1 MRVRNQRFLTL
12 FGETVMRRLLVYLKD
27 YKKESII
34 APLFKMLEAFFDL
47 LVPLVVAS
55 IINKGIKYGD
65 KTYIYQMCGV
75 LVALAVV
82 GLACALCAQYFAAKA
97 AVGFAA
103 KLRHALFMHIQ
114 SLSFTELDTQGTS
127 ALMNRMT
134 SDVNQLQNGVNMALR
149 LLLRSPFI
157 VFGAMIMAFTVNV
170 RAALVFVVVI
180 PVLFAIVFG
189 IIYATLPLYRRV
201 QERLDQVLRRTRE
214 NLSGVRV
221 IRAFCREDG
230 EVRNFHA
237 DNEALKRE
245 QLFVGKISALMN
257 PLTYVVINLGVIALL
272 SNGGAKVSAGTMEQG
287 DVVALLDYMSQIL
300 VELVKLANTVVL
312 LTRALASGRR
322 VAGVLEVESSMRFAD
337 TQEPL
342 SQAAQGEEI
351 IGFSHVNLTYAGAGD
366 KSLEDVTFS
375 VKKGQTVGI
384 IGGTGSGKTSLVQL
398 IPRFYDATDGEVRI
412 GSRNVKSYT
421 KEQLRDMVGIVMQK
435 AVLFQG
441 TIRENLLWGK
451 EDASEEELW
460 RALTIAQAKE
470 IVEGKADGLEEKIE
484 QGGRNLSGGQR
495 QRLAIARTLIGQHPI
510 LILDDSS
517 SALDYATDARL
528 RMALADLKPR
538 PTVLIVSQRAAS
550 ILYAD
555 LIIVIDDGKIVG
567 QGTHEQ
573 LLENCPVYREIYDS
587 QFDHRKTSEGGV
599 SHGEKDGL

>member
-1 MRVRNQRFLTL
+1 MRS
-12 FGETVMRRLLVYLKD
+12 LLVFLKD
-27 YKKESII
+27 YKKESFI
-34 APLFKMLEAFFDL
+34 APLFKMLEALFDL

-75 LVALAVV
+75 LILLAVV

-103 KLRHALFMHIQ
+103 KLRHALFAHIQ

-157 VFGAMIMAFTVNV
+157 VFGAMILAFTVNAQ
-170 RAALVFVVVI
+170 AALVFVVVI
-180 PVLFAIVFG
+180 PVLFVIVFG
-189 IIYATLPLYRRV
+189 IIYATLPLYKKV

-221 IRAFCREDG
+221 IRAFHRED
-230 EVRNFHA
+230 EEITSFRV
-237 DNEALKRE
+237 DNEALKKE
-245 QLFVGKISALMN
+245 QLLVGKISALMN

-272 SNGGAKVSAGTMEQG
+272 ATGGVKVSAGVMEQG

-300 VELVKLANTVVL
+300 VELVKLANTIVL
-312 LTRALASGRR
+312 LTKALASGRR
-322 VAGVLEVESSMRFAD
+322 VAGVLEVESTMEFAD
-337 TQEPL
+337 AVMPL
-342 SQAAQGEEI
+342 PQIAQDEEM
-351 IGFSHVNLTYAGAGD
+351 IGFSHVDLVYASAGD

-384 IGGTGSGKTSLVQL
+384 IGGTGSGKTSLVHL
-398 IPRFYDATDGEVRI
+398 IPRFYDATGGAVRI
-412 GSRNVKSYT
+412 AGRDIKTYS
-421 KEQLRDMVGIVMQK
+421 KEQLSDMVGIVMQK

-451 EDASEEELW
+451 RDATEEELW
-460 RALTIAQAKE
+460 NALTIAQARE
-470 IVEGKADGLEEKIE
+470 IVEGKADGLEEQIE

-495 QRLAIARTLIGQHPI
+495 QRLAIARTLVGQHPI

-517 SALDYATDARL
+517 SALDYATDAKL
-528 RMALADLKPR
+528 RTAIAGLDPK

-555 LIIVIDDGKIVG
+555 LIIVMDDGRIVG

-573 LLENCPVYREIYDS
+573 LLQNCPVYREIYAS
-587 QFDHRKTSEGGV
+587 QFESDSAAKGGA
-599 SHGEKDGL
+599 

>member
-1 MRVRNQRFLTL
+1 MRK
-12 FGETVMRRLLVYLKD
+12 LLVYLKD
-27 YKKESII
+27 YKKESVI
-34 APLFKMLEAFFDL
+34 APIFKMLEALFDL
-47 LVPLVVAS
+47 LVPLVVAL
-55 IINKGIKYGD
+55 IINRGIKYGD

-75 LVALAVV
+75 LILLAAV
-82 GLACALCAQYFAAKA
+82 GLICALCAQYFAAKA

-103 KLRHALFMHIQ
+103 KLRHALFSHIQ

-157 VFGAMIMAFTVNV
+157 VFGAMIMAFTVNTQ
-170 RAALVFVVVI
+170 AALVFVIVI
-180 PVLFAIVFG
+180 PVLFIIVFG
-189 IIYATLPLYRRV
+189 VIYATLPLYRRV

-221 IRAFCREDG
+221 IRAFHRED
-230 EVRNFHA
+230 EEIERFRA
-237 DNEALKRE
+237 DNETLKKE

-272 SNGGAKVSAGTMEQG
+272 ANGGVKVSVGAMEQG

-300 VELVKLANTVVL
+300 VELVKLANTIVL
-312 LTRALASGRR
+312 LTKALASGRR
-322 VAGVLEVESSMRFAD
+322 VAGVLEVDSSMHFPD
-337 TQEPL
+337 T
-342 SQAAQGEEI
+342 AASLPQVAEGEEI
-351 IGFSHVNLTYAGAGD
+351 IRFSHVDLTYAGAGD
-366 KSLEDVTFS
+366 KSLEDVSFS
-375 VKKGQTVGI
+375 IKKGQTVGI
-384 IGGTGSGKTSLVQL
+384 IGGTGSGKTSLVHL
-398 IPRFYDATDGEVRI
+398 IPRFYDATGGEVRI
-412 GSRNVKSYT
+412 GGRDIKTYSR
-421 KEQLRDMVGIVMQK
+421 EQLCDMVGIVMQK

-451 EDASEEELW
+451 KDATEEELW
-460 RALTIAQAKE
+460 KALEIAQARE
-470 IVEGKADGLEEKIE
+470 IVEGKEDGLEEKIE

-495 QRLAIARTLIGQHPI
+495 QRMAIARTLVGQHPI

-528 RMALADLKPR
+528 RMALTALEPK

-555 LIIVIDDGKIVG
+555 LIIVMDDGKIVG
-567 QGTHEQ
+567 QGTHEE
-573 LLENCPVYREIYDS
+573 LLKNCPVYREIYDS
-587 QFDHRKTSEGGV
+587 QFDNRAQAKGGA
-599 SHGEKDGL
+599 

>member
-1 MRVRNQRFLTL
+1 MRK
-12 FGETVMRRLLVYLKD
+12 LLVYLKD

-55 IINKGIKYGD
+55 IINKGIKFGN
-65 KTYIYQMCGV
+65 KIYIYQMCGV
-75 LVALAVV
+75 LILLAAV

-103 KLRHALFMHIQ
+103 KLRHALFAHIQ

-157 VFGAMIMAFTVNV
+157 VFGAMIMAFAVNV
-170 RAALVFVVVI
+170 RAAFVFVVVI
-180 PVLFAIVFG
+180 PVLFVIVFG
-189 IIYATLPLYRRV
+189 IIYATLPLYKRV

-221 IRAFCREDG
+221 IRAFHRED
-230 EVRNFHA
+230 EEIESFHA
-237 DNEALKRE
+237 DNEALKKE

-272 SNGGAKVSAGTMEQG
+272 ANGGVKVSAGAMEQG

-322 VAGVLEVESSMRFAD
+322 VAGVLETESSMSFPDAAEQ
-337 TQEPL
+337 TL
-342 SQAAQGEEI
+342 HLAQGEEI
-351 IGFSHVNLTYAGAGD
+351 IEFSHVDLTYEGAGD

-375 VKKGQTVGI
+375 IKKGQTVGI

-398 IPRFYDATDGEVRI
+398 IPRFYDATGGEVRI
-412 GSRNVKSYT
+412 GGRNVKDYNR
-421 KEQLRDMVGIVMQK
+421 EQLRGTVGIVMQK

-451 EDASEEELW
+451 KDASEEELW
-460 RALTIAQAKE
+460 KALTIAQAKE
-470 IVEGKADGLEEKIE
+470 IVEGKADGLEEQIE

-495 QRLAIARTLIGQHPI
+495 QRLAIARTLVGQHPI

-528 RMALADLKPR
+528 RMAIADLDPK
-538 PTVLIVSQRAAS
+538 PTVLIVSQRATS

-555 LIIVIDDGKIVG
+555 LIIVVDDGRIVG

-573 LLENCPVYREIYDS
+573 LLESCPVYQEIYDS
-587 QFDHRKTSEGGV
+587 QFENRKAVRGGA
-599 SHGEKDGL
+599 

>member
-1 MRVRNQRFLTL
+1 MKK
-12 FGETVMRRLLVYLKD
+12 LLVFLRD

-34 APLFKMLEAFFDL
+34 APLFKMLEALFDL

-55 IINKGIKYGD
+55 IINKGIKYSD

-75 LVALAVV
+75 LILLAVV
-82 GLACALCAQYFAAKA
+82 VLVCALCAQYFAAKA

-103 KLRHALFMHIQ
+103 KLRHALFEHIQ

-157 VFGAMIMAFTVNV
+157 VFGAMIMAFTVNIQ
-170 RAALVFVVVI
+170 AAFIFVVVI
-180 PVLFAIVFG
+180 PVLFMIVFG
-189 IIYATLPLYRRV
+189 IICATLPLYRKV

-221 IRAFCREDG
+221 IRAFHRED
-230 EVRNFHA
+230 EEIENFRG
-237 DNEALKRE
+237 DNEMLKKE

-272 SNGGAKVSAGTMEQG
+272 WNGGVKVSVGVMEQG

-322 VAGVLEVESSMRFAD
+322 VAGVLEVNSSMEFPKATTD
-337 TQEPL
+337 LPQVAP
-342 SQAAQGEEI
+342 GEEI
-351 IGFSHVNLTYAGAGD
+351 IGFSHVDLTYAGAGD

-375 VKKGQTVGI
+375 IKKGQTVGI
-384 IGGTGSGKTSLVQL
+384 IGGTGSGKTSLVHL
-398 IPRFYDATDGEVRI
+398 IPRFYDATGGEVRI
-412 GSRNVKSYT
+412 GGRDIRTYSKQ
-421 KEQLRDMVGIVMQK
+421 QLCDMVGIVMQK

-451 EDASEEELW
+451 KDATEEELW
-460 RALTIAQAKE
+460 KALTIAQAKE
-470 IVEGKADGLEEKIE
+470 IVEGKTDRLEEQIE

-495 QRLAIARTLIGQHPI
+495 QRLAIARTRVGQHLI

-528 RMALADLKPR
+528 RMAIADLDPK

-555 LIIVIDDGKIVG
+555 LIIVMDDGKIVG
-567 QGTHEQ
+567 QGTHGQ
-573 LLENCPVYREIYDS
+573 LLESCPVYREIYDS
-587 QFDHRKTSEGGV
+587 QFDNSRAAKGGA
-599 SHGEKDGL
+599 

>member
-1 MRVRNQRFLTL
+1 MKK
-12 FGETVMRRLLVYLKD
+12 LLVFLRD

-34 APLFKMLEAFFDL
+34 APLFKMLEALFDL

-55 IINKGIKYGD
+55 IINKGIKYSD

-75 LVALAVV
+75 LILLAVV
-82 GLACALCAQYFAAKA
+82 GLVCALCAQYFAAKA

-103 KLRHALFMHIQ
+103 KLRHALFEHIQ

-157 VFGAMIMAFTVNV
+157 VFGAMIMAFTVNIQ
-170 RAALVFVVVI
+170 AAFIFVVVI
-180 PVLFAIVFG
+180 PVLFMIVFG
-189 IIYATLPLYRRV
+189 IICATLPLYRKV

-221 IRAFCREDG
+221 IRAFHRED
-230 EVRNFHA
+230 EEIENFRG
-237 DNEALKRE
+237 DNEMLKKE

-272 SNGGAKVSAGTMEQG
+272 WNGGVKVSVGVMEQG

-322 VAGVLEVESSMRFAD
+322 VAGVLEVNSSMEFPEATAD
-337 TQEPL
+337 LPQVAP
-342 SQAAQGEEI
+342 GEEI
-351 IGFSHVNLTYAGAGD
+351 IGFSHVDLTYAGAGD

-375 VKKGQTVGI
+375 IKKGQTVGI
-384 IGGTGSGKTSLVQL
+384 IGGTGSGKTSLVHL
-398 IPRFYDATDGEVRI
+398 IPRFYDATGGEVRI
-412 GSRNVKSYT
+412 GGRDIRTYSKQ
-421 KEQLRDMVGIVMQK
+421 QLCDMVGIVMQK

-451 EDASEEELW
+451 KDATEEELW
-460 RALTIAQAKE
+460 KALTIAQAKE
-470 IVEGKADGLEEKIE
+470 IVEGKTDRLEEQIE

-495 QRLAIARTLIGQHPI
+495 QRLAIARTLVGQHPI

-528 RMALADLKPR
+528 RMAIADLDPK

-555 LIIVIDDGKIVG
+555 LIIVMDDGKVVG
-567 QGTHEQ
+567 QGTHGQ

-587 QFDHRKTSEGGV
+587 QFDNSRAAKGGA
-599 SHGEKDGL
+599 

>member
-1 MRVRNQRFLTL
+1 MRK
-12 FGETVMRRLLVYLKD
+12 LLVFLKD
-27 YKKESII
+27 YKKESVI
-34 APLFKMLEAFFDL
+34 APLFKMLEALFDL

-65 KTYIYQMCGV
+65 KAYIYRMCGV
-75 LVALAVV
+75 LILLAVV
-82 GLACALCAQYFAAKA
+82 GLVCALCAQYYAAKA

-103 KLRHALFMHIQ
+103 KLRHALFTHIQ

-157 VFGAMIMAFTVNV
+157 VFGAMIMAFTVNIQ
-170 RAALVFVVVI
+170 AAFTFVVVI
-180 PVLFAIVFG
+180 PVLFLIVFG
-189 IIYATLPLYRRV
+189 IIYATLPLYKKV

-214 NLSGVRV
+214 NLGGVRV
-221 IRAFCREDG
+221 IRAFHREDEEIAG
-230 EVRNFHA
+230 FRA
-237 DNEALKRE
+237 DNEALKKE

-272 SNGGAKVSAGTMEQG
+272 ANGGVKVSVGVMEQG

-322 VAGVLEVESSMRFAD
+322 VAGVLEVESTMEFPDAD
-337 TQEPL
+337 AFLPQV
-342 SQAAQGEEI
+342 AQGEEI
-351 IGFSHVNLTYAGAGD
+351 IGFSHVDLTYAGAGD

-384 IGGTGSGKTSLVQL
+384 IGGTGSGKTSLVHL
-398 IPRFYDATDGEVRI
+398 IPRFYDATGGEVRI
-412 GSRNVKSYT
+412 AGRDIKTYS
-421 KEQLRDMVGIVMQK
+421 KEQLCDMVGIVMQK

-451 EDASEEELW
+451 KTATDEELW
-460 RALTIAQAKE
+460 EALTIAQAKE
-470 IVEGKADGLEEKIE
+470 IVEGKADGLEEQIE

-495 QRLAIARTLIGQHPI
+495 QRLAIARTLVGQHPI

-528 RMALADLKPR
+528 RTAIAGLKPK

-555 LIIVIDDGKIVG
+555 LIIVMDDGKIVG

-573 LLENCPVYREIYDS
+573 LLETCPVYREIYDS
-587 QFDHRKTSEGGV
+587 QFDNSNAAKGGA
-599 SHGEKDGL
+599 

>member
-1 MRVRNQRFLTL
+1 MRK
-12 FGETVMRRLLVYLKD
+12 LLVYLKD
-27 YKKESII
+27 YKKESVI
-34 APLFKMLEAFFDL
+34 APLFKMLEALFDL

-65 KTYIYQMCGV
+65 KNYIYQMCGV
-75 LVALAVV
+75 LILLAVV
-82 GLACALCAQYFAAKA
+82 GLICALCAQYFAAKA

-103 KLRHALFMHIQ
+103 KLRHALFAHIQ
-114 SLSFTELDTQGTS
+114 TLSFTELDTQGTS

-157 VFGAMIMAFTVNV
+157 VFGAMIMAFTVNA
-170 RAALVFVVVI
+170 RAALTFVVVI
-180 PVLFAIVFG
+180 PVLFMIVFG
-189 IIYATLPLYRRV
+189 IIFATLPLYKKV

-221 IRAFCREDG
+221 IRAFHREDEEIESFRG
-230 EVRNFHA
+230 
-237 DNEALKRE
+237 DNEALKKE

-272 SNGGAKVSAGTMEQG
+272 SGGGIRVSVGEMEQG

-300 VELVKLANTVVL
+300 VELVKLANTIVL

-322 VAGVLEVESSMRFAD
+322 VAGVLDVKSTMQFPEER
-337 TQEPL
+337 
-342 SQAAQGEEI
+342 AQQPRIAPIKEGEEI
-351 IGFSHVNLTYAGAGD
+351 VGFSHVDLTYAGAGD
-366 KSLEDVTFS
+366 RSLADVTFS
-375 VKKGQTVGI
+375 VKKGQTVGV
-384 IGGTGSGKTSLVQL
+384 IGGTGSGKTSLVHL
-398 IPRFYDATDGEVRI
+398 IPRFYDATAGEVRI
-412 GSRNVKSYT
+412 AGRDIRTYSR
-421 KEQLRDMVGIVMQK
+421 EQLRDMVGVVMQK
-435 AVLFQG
+435 AVLFKG

-451 EDASEEELW
+451 KDASDEELW
-460 RALTIAQAKE
+460 KALDIAQARE
-470 IVEGKADGLEEKIE
+470 IVEGKADGLDELIE

-495 QRLAIARTLIGQHPI
+495 QRMAIARTLVGQHPI

-528 RMALADLKPR
+528 RMAIAKLDPK
-538 PTVLIVSQRAAS
+538 PTVFIVSQRAAS

-555 LIIVIDDGKIVG
+555 LIIVMDDGRVVG

-573 LLENCPVYREIYDS
+573 LLKDCPVYREIYES
-587 QFDHRKTSEGGV
+587 QFDHSVQAKGGTQ
-599 SHGEKDGL
+599 

>member
-1 MRVRNQRFLTL
+1 MRK
-12 FGETVMRRLLVYLKD
+12 LLVFLKD

-34 APLFKMLEAFFDL
+34 APLFKMLEALFDL

-75 LVALAVV
+75 LILLAVV
-82 GLACALCAQYFAAKA
+82 GLVCALCAQYFAAKA

-103 KLRHALFMHIQ
+103 KLRHALFTHIQ

-170 RAALVFVVVI
+170 QAAFTFVVVI
-180 PVLFAIVFG
+180 PVLFLIVFG
-189 IIYATLPLYRRV
+189 IIYVTLPLYRKV

-221 IRAFCREDG
+221 IRAFHRED
-230 EVRNFHA
+230 EEIESFCA
-237 DNEALKRE
+237 DNEALKKE

-272 SNGGAKVSAGTMEQG
+272 WNGGVKVSAGAMEQG

-300 VELVKLANTVVL
+300 VELVKLANTIVL

-322 VAGVLEVESSMRFAD
+322 VAGVLEVESSMRFPNAA
-337 TQEPL
+337 EPL
-342 SQAAQGEEI
+342 SQVEEGEEI
-351 IGFSHVNLTYAGAGD
+351 IGFSHVDLTYAGAGD

-384 IGGTGSGKTSLVQL
+384 IGGTGSGKTSLVHL
-398 IPRFYDATDGEVRI
+398 IPRFYDATGGEVRI
-412 GSRNVKSYT
+412 GGRDIRTYSKQ
-421 KEQLRDMVGIVMQK
+421 QLCNMVGIVMQK
-435 AVLFQG
+435 AVLFRG

-451 EDASEEELW
+451 KDATEEELW
-460 RALTIAQAKE
+460 KALTIAQAKE
-470 IVEGKADGLEEKIE
+470 IVEGKADGLEEEIE

-495 QRLAIARTLIGQHPI
+495 QRLAIARTLVGQHPI

-528 RMALADLKPR
+528 RMAIADLDPK

-555 LIIVIDDGKIVG
+555 LIIVMDDGKIVG

-587 QFDHRKTSEGGV
+587 QFDHSRAGKGGV
-599 SHGEKDGL
+599 

>member
-1 MRVRNQRFLTL
+1 MRK
-12 FGETVMRRLLVYLKD
+12 LLVFLKD

-34 APLFKMLEAFFDL
+34 APLFKLLEALFDL

-65 KTYIYQMCGV
+65 KHYIYQMCGV
-75 LVALAVV
+75 LILLAVV
-82 GLACALCAQYFAAKA
+82 GLVCALCAQYFAAKA

-103 KLRHALFMHIQ
+103 KLRRALFKHIQ
-114 SLSFTELDTQGTS
+114 SLSFTELDIQGTS

-157 VFGAMIMAFTVNV
+157 VFGAMIMAFTVN
-170 RAALVFVVVI
+170 RQAAFTFVVVI
-180 PVLFAIVFG
+180 PVLFVIVFG
-189 IIYATLPLYRRV
+189 IIFVTLPLYRKV

-221 IRAFCREDG
+221 IRAFHRED
-230 EVRNFHA
+230 EEIESFRA
-237 DNEALKRE
+237 ENEALKKE

-272 SNGGAKVSAGTMEQG
+272 ANGGARVSVGSMKQG

-300 VELVKLANTVVL
+300 VELVKLANTIVL

-322 VAGVLEVESSMRFAD
+322 VAGVLEVNSSMEFPDGKA
-337 TQEPL
+337 PL
-342 SQAAQGEEI
+342 QQVSQGEEI
-351 IGFSHVNLTYAGAGD
+351 IGFSHVDLTYAGAGD
-366 KSLEDVTFS
+366 KSLEDVSFS
-375 VKKGQTVGI
+375 IKKGQTVGI
-384 IGGTGSGKTSLVQL
+384 IGGTGSGKTSLVHL
-398 IPRFYDATDGEVRI
+398 IPRFYDATGGEVRI
-412 GSRNVKSYT
+412 CGRNIKTYSR
-421 KEQLRDMVGIVMQK
+421 EQLSEMVGIVMQK
-435 AVLFQG
+435 AVLFKG
-441 TIRENLLWGK
+441 TIRANLLWGK
-451 EDASEEELW
+451 KDATEEELW
-460 RALTIAQAKE
+460 KALTIAQAKE
-470 IVEGKADGLEEKIE
+470 IVEGKEDGLEEEIE

-495 QRLAIARTLIGQHPI
+495 QRLAIARTLVGQHPI

-528 RMALADLKPR
+528 RMALTGMEPK

-555 LIIVIDDGKIVG
+555 LIIVMDDGKVVG
-567 QGTHEQ
+567 QGTHEE
-573 LLENCPVYREIYDS
+573 LLKTCPVYREIYDS
-587 QFDHRKTSEGGV
+587 QFDNREQAMGGA
-599 SHGEKDGL
+599 

>member
-1 MRVRNQRFLTL
+1 MRK
-12 FGETVMRRLLVYLKD
+12 LLVYLKD
-27 YKKESII
+27 YKKESVI

-55 IINKGIKYGD
+55 IINRGIKNGD
-65 KTYIYQMCGV
+65 KSYIYQMCGV
-75 LVALAVV
+75 LILLAVV
-82 GLACALCAQYFAAKA
+82 GLVCAICAQYFAAKA

-103 KLRHALFMHIQ
+103 KLRHALFTHIQ

-170 RAALVFVVVI
+170 QAAFTFVVVI
-180 PVLFAIVFG
+180 PILFVIVFG
-189 IIYATLPLYRRV
+189 IILATLPLYRKV
-201 QERLDQVLRRTRE
+201 QDRLDQVLRRTRE

-221 IRAFCREDG
+221 IRAFHRED
-230 EVRNFHA
+230 EETQSFQA
-237 DNEALKRE
+237 DNEVLRKE
-245 QLFVGKISALMN
+245 QIFVGKISALMN

-272 SNGGAKVSAGTMEQG
+272 WNGGVKVSVGGMEQG

-300 VELVKLANTVVL
+300 VELVKLANTIVL
-312 LTRALASGRR
+312 LTRAMASGRR
-322 VAGVLEVESSMRFAD
+322 VAGVLEVESSMQFPDQPVQVPRVD
-337 TQEPL
+337 D
-342 SQAAQGEEI
+342 GEEM
-351 IGFSHVNLTYAGAGD
+351 IGFSHVDLTYAGAGD
-366 KSLEDVTFS
+366 KSLEDLNFS
-375 VKKGQTVGI
+375 IKKGQTVGI
-384 IGGTGSGKTSLVQL
+384 IGGTGSGKTSLVHL
-398 IPRFYDATDGEVRI
+398 IARFYDATGGEVRI
-412 GSRNVKSYT
+412 AGRDVKTYS
-421 KEQLRDMVGIVMQK
+421 KQQLCDLVGIVMQK

-451 EDASEEELW
+451 KDATEEELW
-460 RALTIAQAKE
+460 KALSTAQAKE
-470 IVEGKADGLEEKIE
+470 IVEGKADGLEEMVE

-495 QRLAIARTLIGQHPI
+495 QRLAIARTLVGQHPI

-517 SALDYATDARL
+517 SALDYATDASL
-528 RMALADLKPR
+528 RMAVAQLDPK

-555 LIIVIDDGKIVG
+555 LIIVMDDGKIVG

-573 LLENCPVYREIYDS
+573 LLDTCPVYREIYDS
-587 QFDHRKTSEGGV
+587 QFDHRGQAKGGA
-599 SHGEKDGL
+599 

>member
-1 MRVRNQRFLTL
+1 MRK
-12 FGETVMRRLLVYLKD
+12 LLVFLKD
-27 YKKESII
+27 YKKESVI
-34 APLFKMLEAFFDL
+34 APLFKMLEALFDL

-65 KTYIYQMCGV
+65 KAYIYRMCGV
-75 LVALAVV
+75 LILLAVV
-82 GLACALCAQYFAAKA
+82 GLVCALCAQYYAAKA

-103 KLRHALFMHIQ
+103 KLRHALFTHIQ

-157 VFGAMIMAFTVNV
+157 VFGAMIMAFTVNIQ
-170 RAALVFVVVI
+170 AAFTFVVVI
-180 PVLFAIVFG
+180 PVLFLIVFG
-189 IIYATLPLYRRV
+189 IIYATLPLYKKV

-214 NLSGVRV
+214 NLGGVRV
-221 IRAFCREDG
+221 IRAFHREDEEIAG
-230 EVRNFHA
+230 FRA
-237 DNEALKRE
+237 DNEALKKE

-272 SNGGAKVSAGTMEQG
+272 ANGGVKVSVGVMEQG

-322 VAGVLEVESSMRFAD
+322 VAGVLEVESTMEFPDAD
-337 TQEPL
+337 AFLPQV
-342 SQAAQGEEI
+342 AQGEEI
-351 IGFSHVNLTYAGAGD
+351 IGFSHVDLTYAGAGD

-384 IGGTGSGKTSLVQL
+384 IGGTGSGKTSLVHL
-398 IPRFYDATDGEVRI
+398 IPRFYDATGGEVRI
-412 GSRNVKSYT
+412 AGRDIKTYS
-421 KEQLRDMVGIVMQK
+421 KEQLCDMVGIVMQK

-451 EDASEEELW
+451 KTATDEELW
-460 RALTIAQAKE
+460 EALTIAQAKE
-470 IVEGKADGLEEKIE
+470 IVEGKADGLEEQIE

-495 QRLAIARTLIGQHPI
+495 QRLAIARTLVGQHPI

-528 RMALADLKPR
+528 RTAIAGLKPE

-555 LIIVIDDGKIVG
+555 LIIVMDDGKIVG

-573 LLENCPVYREIYDS
+573 LLETCPVYREIYDS
-587 QFDHRKTSEGGV
+587 QFDNSSAAKGGA
-599 SHGEKDGL
+599 

>member
-12 FGETVMRRLLVYLKD
+12 FGEKVMRRLLVYLKD

-201 QERLDQVLRRTRE
+201 QERLDQLLRRTRE

-337 TQEPL
+337 TQESL

-351 IGFSHVNLTYAGAGD
+351 IEFSHVNLTYAGAGD

-412 GSRNVKSYT
+412 GGRNVKSYT

>member
-1 MRVRNQRFLTL
+1 MRK
-12 FGETVMRRLLVYLKD
+12 LLVFLKD

-34 APLFKMLEAFFDL
+34 APLFKMLEALFDL

-75 LVALAVV
+75 LILLAVV
-82 GLACALCAQYFAAKA
+82 GLVCALCAQYFAAKA

-103 KLRHALFMHIQ
+103 KLRHALFTHIQ

-170 RAALVFVVVI
+170 QAAFTFVVVI
-180 PVLFAIVFG
+180 PVLFLIVFG
-189 IIYATLPLYRRV
+189 IIYVTLPLYRKV

-221 IRAFCREDG
+221 IRAFHREDEEIESFG
-230 EVRNFHA
+230 A
-237 DNEALKRE
+237 DNEALKKE

-272 SNGGAKVSAGTMEQG
+272 WNGGVKVSAGAMEQG

-300 VELVKLANTVVL
+300 VELVKLANTIVL

-322 VAGVLEVESSMRFAD
+322 VAGVLEVESSMRFPNAA
-337 TQEPL
+337 EPL
-342 SQAAQGEEI
+342 SQVEEGEEI
-351 IGFSHVNLTYAGAGD
+351 IGFSHVDLTYAGAGD

-384 IGGTGSGKTSLVQL
+384 IGGTGSGKTSLVHL
-398 IPRFYDATDGEVRI
+398 IPRFYDATGGEVRI
-412 GSRNVKSYT
+412 GGRDIRTYSKQ
-421 KEQLRDMVGIVMQK
+421 QLCNMVGIVMQK
-435 AVLFQG
+435 AVLFRG

-451 EDASEEELW
+451 KDATEEELW
-460 RALTIAQAKE
+460 KALTIAQAKE
-470 IVEGKADGLEEKIE
+470 IVEGKADGLEEEIE

-495 QRLAIARTLIGQHPI
+495 QRLAIARTLVGQHPI

-528 RMALADLKPR
+528 RMAIADLDPK

-555 LIIVIDDGKIVG
+555 LIIVMDDGKIVG

-587 QFDHRKTSEGGV
+587 QFDHSRAGKGGV
-599 SHGEKDGL
+599 

>member
-12 FGETVMRRLLVYLKD
+12 FGEKVMRRLLVYLKD

-65 KTYIYQMCGV
+65 KTYIYRMCGV

-201 QERLDQVLRRTRE
+201 QERLDQLLRRTRE

-337 TQEPL
+337 TQESL

-351 IGFSHVNLTYAGAGD
+351 IEFSHVNLTYAGAGD

-412 GSRNVKSYT
+412 GGRNVKSYT

-528 RMALADLKPR
+528 RMALADLNPR

-567 QGTHEQ
+567 QGRHEQ

>member
-1 MRVRNQRFLTL
+1 MKK
-12 FGETVMRRLLVYLKD
+12 LLVFLRD

-34 APLFKMLEAFFDL
+34 APLFKMLEALFDL

-55 IINKGIKYGD
+55 IINKGIKYSD

-75 LVALAVV
+75 LILLAVV
-82 GLACALCAQYFAAKA
+82 GLVCALCAQYFAAKA
-97 AVGFAA
+97 SVGFAA
-103 KLRHALFMHIQ
+103 KLRHALFEHIQ

-157 VFGAMIMAFTVNV
+157 VFGAMIMAFTVNIQ
-170 RAALVFVVVI
+170 AAFIFVVVI
-180 PVLFAIVFG
+180 PVLFMIVFG
-189 IIYATLPLYRRV
+189 IICATLPLYRKV

-221 IRAFCREDG
+221 IRAFHREDEEIESFRG
-230 EVRNFHA
+230 
-237 DNEALKRE
+237 DNEMLKKE

-272 SNGGAKVSAGTMEQG
+272 WNGGVKVSVGVMEQG

-322 VAGVLEVESSMRFAD
+322 VAGVLEVNSSMEFPEATAD
-337 TQEPL
+337 LPQVAP
-342 SQAAQGEEI
+342 GEEI
-351 IGFSHVNLTYAGAGD
+351 IGFSHVDLTYAGAGD

-375 VKKGQTVGI
+375 IKKGQTVGI
-384 IGGTGSGKTSLVQL
+384 IGGTGSGKTSLVHL
-398 IPRFYDATDGEVRI
+398 IPRFYDATGGEVRI
-412 GSRNVKSYT
+412 GGRDIRTYSKQ
-421 KEQLRDMVGIVMQK
+421 QLCDMVGIVMQK
-435 AVLFQG
+435 VVLFQG

-451 EDASEEELW
+451 KDATEEELW
-460 RALTIAQAKE
+460 KALTIAQAKE
-470 IVEGKADGLEEKIE
+470 IVEGKTDRLEEQIE

-495 QRLAIARTLIGQHPI
+495 QRLAIARTLVGQHPI

-528 RMALADLKPR
+528 RMAIADLDPK

-555 LIIVIDDGKIVG
+555 LIIVMDDGKVVG
-567 QGTHEQ
+567 QGTHGQ

-587 QFDHRKTSEGGV
+587 QFDNSRAAKGGA
-599 SHGEKDGL
+599 

>member
-1 MRVRNQRFLTL
+1 MK
-12 FGETVMRRLLVYLKD
+12 RLLVFLKD
-27 YKKESII
+27 YKKESVI

-55 IINKGIKYGD
+55 IINKGIKLGD

-75 LVALAVV
+75 LILLAVV
-82 GLACALCAQYFAAKA
+82 GLTCALCAQYFAAKA

-103 KLRHALFMHIQ
+103 KLRHALFSHIQ

-157 VFGAMIMAFTVNV
+157 VFGAMILAFTVNAQ
-170 RAALVFVVVI
+170 AALVFVVVI
-180 PVLFAIVFG
+180 PVLFVIVFG
-189 IIYATLPLYRRV
+189 IIYATLPLYRKV

-221 IRAFCREDG
+221 IRAFHRED
-230 EVRNFHA
+230 EEIENFRV
-237 DNEALKRE
+237 DNEALKKE

-257 PLTYVVINLGVIALL
+257 PLTYVVINLGVIAILAA
-272 SNGGAKVSAGTMEQG
+272 GGVKVSAGAMEQG

-300 VELVKLANTVVL
+300 VELVKLANTIVL
-312 LTRALASGRR
+312 LTKALASGRR
-322 VAGVLEVESSMRFAD
+322 VAGVLEVECTMEFPD
-337 TQEPL
+337 
-342 SQAAQGEEI
+342 AAMPVPQIAQDEEV
-351 IGFSHVNLTYAGAGD
+351 IGFSHVDLVYAGAGD

-384 IGGTGSGKTSLVQL
+384 IGGTGSGKTSLVHL
-398 IPRFYDATDGEVRI
+398 IPRFYDATGGEVRI
-412 GSRNVKSYT
+412 GGRDIKTYS
-421 KEQLRDMVGIVMQK
+421 KEQLCDIVGIVMQK

-451 EDASEEELW
+451 RDATEEELW
-460 RALTIAQAKE
+460 NALTIAQARE
-470 IVEGKADGLEEKIE
+470 IVEGKADGLEEQIE

-495 QRLAIARTLIGQHPI
+495 QRLAIARTLVGQHPI
-510 LILDDSS
+510 LVLDDSS
-517 SALDYATDARL
+517 SALDYATDAKL
-528 RMALADLKPR
+528 RMAIAGLDPK

-555 LIIVIDDGKIVG
+555 LIIVMDDGRIVG

-573 LLENCPVYREIYDS
+573 LLHSCPVYREIYAS
-587 QFDHRKTSEGGV
+587 QFESDSAAKGGA
-599 SHGEKDGL
+599 

>member
-1 MRVRNQRFLTL
+1 MRK
-12 FGETVMRRLLVYLKD
+12 LLVYLKD
-27 YKKESII
+27 YKKESVI

-55 IINKGIKYGD
+55 IINRGIKNGD
-65 KTYIYQMCGV
+65 KSYIYQMCGV
-75 LVALAVV
+75 LILLAVV
-82 GLACALCAQYFAAKA
+82 GLVCAICAQYFAAKA

-103 KLRHALFMHIQ
+103 KLRHALFTHIQ

-170 RAALVFVVVI
+170 QAAFTFVVVI
-180 PVLFAIVFG
+180 PILFVIVFG
-189 IIYATLPLYRRV
+189 IILATLPLYRKV
-201 QERLDQVLRRTRE
+201 QDRLDQVLRRTRE

-221 IRAFCREDG
+221 IRAFHRED
-230 EVRNFHA
+230 EETQSFQA
-237 DNEALKRE
+237 DNEVLRKE
-245 QLFVGKISALMN
+245 QIFVGKISALMN

-272 SNGGAKVSAGTMEQG
+272 WNGGVKVSVGGMEQG

-300 VELVKLANTVVL
+300 VELVKLANTIVL
-312 LTRALASGRR
+312 LTRAMASGRR
-322 VAGVLEVESSMRFAD
+322 VAGVLEVESSMQFPDQPVQVPRVD
-337 TQEPL
+337 D
-342 SQAAQGEEI
+342 GEEM
-351 IGFSHVNLTYAGAGD
+351 IGFSHVDLTYSGAGD
-366 KSLEDVTFS
+366 KSLEDLNFS
-375 VKKGQTVGI
+375 IKKGQTVGI
-384 IGGTGSGKTSLVQL
+384 IGGTGSGKTSLVHL
-398 IPRFYDATDGEVRI
+398 IARFYDATGGEVRI
-412 GSRNVKSYT
+412 AGRDVKTYS
-421 KEQLRDMVGIVMQK
+421 KQQLCDLVGIVMQK

-451 EDASEEELW
+451 KDATEEELW
-460 RALTIAQAKE
+460 KALSTAQAKE
-470 IVEGKADGLEEKIE
+470 IVEGKADGLEEMVE

-495 QRLAIARTLIGQHPI
+495 QRLAIARTLVGQHPI

-517 SALDYATDARL
+517 SALDYATDASL
-528 RMALADLKPR
+528 RMAVAQLDPK

-555 LIIVIDDGKIVG
+555 LIIVMDDGKIVG

-573 LLENCPVYREIYDS
+573 LLDTCPVYREIYDS
-587 QFDHRKTSEGGV
+587 QFDHRGQAKGGA
-599 SHGEKDGL
+599 

>member
-1 MRVRNQRFLTL
+1 MKK
-12 FGETVMRRLLVYLKD
+12 LLVFLRD

-34 APLFKMLEAFFDL
+34 APLFKMLEALFDL

-75 LVALAVV
+75 LILLAVV
-82 GLACALCAQYFAAKA
+82 GLVCALCAQYFAAKA

-103 KLRHALFMHIQ
+103 KLRHALFEHIQ

-170 RAALVFVVVI
+170 QAAFTFVVVI
-180 PVLFAIVFG
+180 PVLFMIVFG
-189 IIYATLPLYRRV
+189 IIYATLPLYRKV

-221 IRAFCREDG
+221 IRAFHREDEEIESFRG
-230 EVRNFHA
+230 
-237 DNEALKRE
+237 DNEMLKKE

-272 SNGGAKVSAGTMEQG
+272 WNGGVKVSVGAMEQG

-322 VAGVLEVESSMRFAD
+322 VAGVLEVNSSMEFPEVTAD
-337 TQEPL
+337 LPQVAE
-342 SQAAQGEEI
+342 GEEI
-351 IGFSHVNLTYAGAGD
+351 IGFSHVDLTYAGAGD

-375 VKKGQTVGI
+375 IKKGQTVGI
-384 IGGTGSGKTSLVQL
+384 IGGTGSGKTSLVHL
-398 IPRFYDATDGEVRI
+398 IPRFYDATGGEVRI
-412 GSRNVKSYT
+412 GGRDIRTYSKQ
-421 KEQLRDMVGIVMQK
+421 QLCDMVGIVMQK

-451 EDASEEELW
+451 KDATEEELW
-460 RALTIAQAKE
+460 KALTIAQAKE

-495 QRLAIARTLIGQHPI
+495 QRLAIARTLVGQHPI

-528 RMALADLKPR
+528 RMAIADLDPK

-555 LIIVIDDGKIVG
+555 LIIVMDDGKVVG

-587 QFDHRKTSEGGV
+587 QFDNSRAAKGGA
-599 SHGEKDGL
+599 